1 MLIPGSDFA
10 MRTLIGIICLIMLL
24 RCSAARLDKIQTIE
38 KASFEKVNFD
48 KAMING
54 EEASKFFIQNMR
66 IPYNSGPGGY
76 SDGNVFVSFI
86 ITKTGQIDSINI
98 LNEPQAFYEDLVISA
113 FEKSSGL
120 WSPTRFD
127 DLALDK
133 KYVAGFNFTVTN
145 SAFYKKDKSF
155 QYYKK
160 GNMDKA
166 LKLINEVIKI
176 DPYDIE
182 LYLDRAQIYKKQSR
196 HDLEI
201 LDLAKCYELNNNL
214 LFDIWFQAN

>member
-1 MLIPGSDFA
+1 
-10 MRTLIGIICLIMLL
+10 MRTFIGILSLMILI
-24 RCSAARLDKIQTIE
+24 RCSSARQE
-38 KASFEKVNFD
+38 KLQEFEKSGFEKVSFD

-54 EEASKFFIQNMR
+54 EEASRFFIKN
-66 IPYNSGPGGY
+66 ILISYNSAPGGY
-76 SDGNVFVSFI
+76 TDGNVFVSFI
-86 ITKTGQIDSINI
+86 ISKTGQLDSISI
-98 LNEPQAFYEDLVISA
+98 INEPNEMYEEMVINAFK
-113 FEKSSGL
+113 KSSGL

-133 KYVAGFNFTVTN
+133 KYVAGFNFAVTN
-145 SAFYKKDKSF
+145 SVFYKKDKSF

-160 GNMDKA
+160 GNMEKA

-182 LYLDRAQIYKKQSR
+182 LYLDRALIYKKQSR

-214 LFDIWFQAN
+214 LFDIWFEAN

>member
-1 MLIPGSDFA
+1 
-10 MRTLIGIICLIMLL
+10 MRTFIVILSLMILS
-24 RCSAARLDKIQTIE
+24 RCSAARQERFQAFE
-38 KASFEKVNFD
+38 KPGFEKVSFD

-54 EEASKFFIQNMR
+54 KEASKFFIENIR
-66 IPYNSGPGGY
+66 IPYNSGHGDYFEGH
-76 SDGNVFVSFI
+76 VFVSFI
-86 ITKTGQIDSINI
+86 ISKTGQLDSISVI
-98 LNEPQAFYEDLVISA
+98 NEPDAMYEDIVIDV

-133 KYVAGFNFTVTN
+133 KYVAGFNFTATN
-145 SAFYKKDKSF
+145 SVFYKKDKSF
-155 QYYKK
+155 HYYKK
-160 GNMDKA
+160 GNMEKA
-166 LKLINEVIKI
+166 LKLINELIKI

-182 LYLDRAQIYKKQSR
+182 LYQDRALIYKKQSK

-201 LDLAKCYELNNNL
+201 LDLAKCYEINNIL

>member
-1 MLIPGSDFA
+1 
-10 MRTLIGIICLIMLL
+10 MRTFIGILSLMILI
-24 RCSAARLDKIQTIE
+24 RCSSARQE
-38 KASFEKVNFD
+38 KFQEFEKSGFEKVSFD

-54 EEASKFFIQNMR
+54 EEASKFFIKNIR

-76 SDGNVFVSFI
+76 PDGNVFVSFI
-86 ITKTGQIDSINI
+86 ISKTGQIDSISVI
-98 LNEPQAFYEDLVISA
+98 NEPNAMYEEIVINAFN
-113 FEKSSGL
+113 KSSGL

-145 SAFYKKDKSF
+145 SVFYKKDKSF

-160 GNMDKA
+160 GNMEKA
-166 LKLINEVIKI
+166 LKLINEVLKM

-182 LYLDRAQIYKKQSR
+182 LYRDRALIYRKQDR